1 MDINPDN
8 VSLSNFTVTYPN
20 NISFYNFTATYPY
33 DGHCEWQYQ
42 VGHVGVVK
50 EIGPTILGIL
60 TALQGIFGMTKSRS
74 VSIGTR
80 YIFSLVFGFG
90 LVSSLHTAT
99 LWNGFEKTYE
109 AILKL
114 MQAVVITRLIF
125 TMKFP
130 PFNNNAHY
138 HAISAILLST
148 FGLYP
153 ILAHSCGSGFDNP
166 WVTYLTYDLIWIVI
180 LVIGLTIFGHRKSY
194 PQYHTCPDMFT
205 LVFHALFTCILAYT
219 FWLIDTYGCSR
230 AVAILQFYGLWLFF
244 KGLTFYYLAVLDGF
258 LHSYWEG
265 YEAVVVRWPKKY
277 VILFVHISWTK
288 LSPSRGSDER
298 RTVKNIA
305 LQ

>member
-1 MDINPDN
+1 MDNPNN
-8 VSLSNFTVTYPN
+8 VSFFNLTYAN
-20 NISFYNFTATYPY
+20 NISFYNFTAIYPY
-33 DGHCEWQYQ
+33 DGHCEWQHQ
-42 VGHVGVVK
+42 IGHVGAVK
-50 EIGPTILGIL
+50 ELGPMILGIL
-60 TALQGIFGMTKSRS
+60 TALQGIFGMVKSRS

-114 MQAVVITRLIF
+114 MQAVVITRLIS

-130 PFNNNAHY
+130 PFNNTCNHVL
-138 HAISAILLST
+138 SSLLLST

-180 LVIGLTIFGHRKSY
+180 LVIGLIIFFYRKSY
-194 PQYHTCPDMFT
+194 PQYHTCPEIFT

-219 FWLIDTYGCSR
+219 FWLVDFYGCTR

-244 KGLTFYYLAVLDGF
+244 KGITFYYLAVLDGF

-265 YEAVVVRWPKKY
+265 YEAVVVRWPQKGI
-277 VILFVHISWTK
+277 ILFVYVSWTK
-288 LSPSRGSDER
+288 LLPSRHSDER
-298 RTVKNIA
+298 RSVENIA
-305 LQ
+305 IQSI